1 MNAGTKLIKDRAL
14 QVGEHTEKVCLVE
27 IEARQKCYP
36 EKNSVG
42 ILPVRRSAVKKRLH
56 PLYRT
61 VLLGLC
67 LSSGQLSS
75 FFFHTWPTLGPSPR
89 VCACTL
95 QPRWILKWRLLG
107 GARLIMTWNYPLTF
121 DSKELFCTCVVCLPC
136 LLLRR
141 VFASVHACH
150 NYSLEVLP
158 RDKDW
163 LFTLFLLSL
172 PRANGGAG
180 CKFLNWSHLFLASG
194 NAKRRLADCKCQTWS
209 LSISYLT
216 PTQPFI

>member
-42 ILPVRRSAVKKRLH
+42 ILPVRRSAVKKQLH
-56 PLYRT
+56 HLYRS

-107 GARLIMTWNYPLTF
+107 GARLIMAWSYPLTF
-121 DSKELFCTCVVCLPC
+121 DSKGPFCTCVVSPLSFTQTRFLPLCPC
-136 LLLRR
+136 LDYSVER
-141 VFASVHACH
+141 FAG
-150 NYSLEVLP
+150 
-158 RDKDW
+158 DKDW
-163 LFTLFLLSL
+163 LFNLFLLLL
-172 PRANGGAG
+172 PFLSANRGLVVNSSTGD
-180 CKFLNWSHLFLASG
+180 HLSLASG
-194 NAKRRLADCKCQTWS
+194 NAKRRLADCKCPTWNC
-209 LSISYLT
+209 SISCLSL
-216 PTQPFI
+216 I

>member
-1 MNAGTKLIKDRAL
+1 MEAETTNAGTKRIRDRAL
-14 QVGEHTEKVCLVE
+14 QQGGEHMEKVCLVE
-27 IEARQKCYP
+27 IEARQRCYP
-36 EKNSVG
+36 EKKCG
-42 ILPVRRSAVKKRLH
+42 RPPPMRRSAVKKHLH
-56 PLYRT
+56 HLYRS

-75 FFFHTWPTLGPSPR
+75 LFFHTWPALGPSPR
-89 VCACTL
+89 VCACIL

-107 GARLIMTWNYPLTF
+107 EARLIMTWNYPLTF
-121 DSKELFCTCVVCLPC
+121 DSKEPFCTCVVCLPC

-141 VFASVHACH
+141 VFASVLACH

-163 LFTLFLLSL
+163 LFTPFLLSL

-180 CKFLNWSHLFLASG
+180 CKFLSWSPP
-194 NAKRRLADCKCQTWS
+194 
-209 LSISYLT
+209 ISCLRKYKEETSWL
-216 PTQPFI
+216 